1 METIIELLLP
11 IIAALVA
18 AGLGALLAW
27 VAAKFQLD
35 IPPEILT
42 SVTAFARRAIMSVE
56 EQAKSAGNTWSGK
69 MKMDAVLQRLDF
81 YAAQHPEAKGYIKK
95 KARQL
100 TESLL
105 RSDLTPDEVTP
116 K

>member
-27 VAAKFQLD
+27 AAAKFQLD

-42 SVTAFARRAIMSVE
+42 SVTAFTRRAIMSVE
-56 EQAKSAGNTWSGK
+56 AQAKSAGGAWTSE
-69 MKMDAVLQRLDF
+69 MKLNAVLQRLDL
-81 YAAQHPEAKGYIKK
+81 YAAKHPEAKGFVKK